1 MAQHN
6 LAVVRAY
13 YDAFNAHDAAQM
25 ARLMSPD
32 VIDWDLPPGRDR
44 LVQSIADSFTRFSD
58 ARLDPKEFVADSDKV
73 AVRSVYSGT
82 HDGVGR
88 IAADGGQ
95 MVDVSATGKR
105 FAVLHIDIWTL
116 RGGRIV
122 ARHAR
127 GDDASMLMQLGL
139 IPANPVVAHPFGLD
153 DAPIDHRNIAG
164 AAAQRRTEAA
174 IRANMAALNGR
185 DLDGFLSAYAVDAR
199 NHGRPAGREGF
210 GLVIADIFRTYT
222 PLSTGDGIVEIVA
235 ADDVV
240 VARLERRLRHTGMS
254 TRPIDGAF
262 LMGREPTGRE
272 FTQRHIHWWTF
283 RDGLIVDHRA
293 CRDDVGMAVA
303 LGLLPA
309 PPT

>member
-6 LAVVRAY
+6 LDVVHAY
-13 YDAFNAHDAAQM
+13 YDAFNAHDAAAM

-44 LVQSIADSFTRFSD
+44 LVQSIADSFTRFHD
-58 ARLDPKEFVADSDKV
+58 ARLDPKEIVVDADKV

-88 IAADGGQ
+88 VVADGGQ
-95 MVDVSATGKR
+95 MVGVPPTGKH
-105 FAVLHIDIWTL
+105 FAVLHIDFWSL

-122 ARHAR
+122 ARHTR
-127 GDDASMLMQLGL
+127 SDDASMLMQLGL
-139 IPANPVVAHPFGLD
+139 IPANPTVAHPLGLD
-153 DAPIDHRNIAG
+153 DPPIAHRNIAG
-164 AAAQRRTEAA
+164 APEQRRNEAA
-174 IRANMAALNGR
+174 IRANMAAQNGR
-185 DLDGFLSAYAVDAR
+185 DLEGLLAAYAVDAR
-199 NHGRPAGREGF
+199 NHGRPVGREGF
-210 GLVIADIFRTYT
+210 RLVIADIFRTYT
-222 PLSTGDGIVEIVA
+222 PLGAGDGIVDIAA

-240 VARLERRLRHTGMS
+240 VARLERRLRHTGVS

-262 LMGREPTGRE
+262 LMGREPTGGE

-283 RDGLIVDHRA
+283 RDGLIIDHRA

-309 PPT
+309 PPA